1 MHFSNFK
8 LRLPDSDP
16 RRGYYGSP
24 LCSQYQ
30 IISFPLSPKAIA
42 IIVNLTGGNDV
53 SLF

>member
-8 LRLPDSDP
+8 LRLPDNNP